1 MSAQLAPALIFVK
14 PLTAAQIKRRAA
26 YARLMGSLPVTP
38 NTKLLHNLPSKQ
50 QPAGARFA
58 TI

>member
-1 MSAQLAPALIFVK
+1 MSAQLAPALTFVK
-14 PLTAAQIKRRAA
+14 PLPPAQIQRRAA

-38 NTKLLHNLPSKQ
+38 NTKLLHTLPSKQ
-50 QPAGARFA
+50 KPAGARFA